1 MGGLSG
7 IGYYLLAE
15 RSRRGGQ
22 EFGVKGVLYSVTIG
36 SLVGSAPKRRNII
49 TSCT

>member
-1 MGGLSG
+1 MALG
-7 IGYYLLAE
+7 IIYWP
-15 RSRRGGQ
+15 RRGGQ

-49 TSCT
+49 TSCP